1 MIYDLLDL
9 LEEFFLKIINYCKK
23 NNKRILIFFI
33 CFFISFFGNLIFF
46 LKNEKIRLLKED
58 KLYQL
63 WFFRSESEKNPLY
76 IMNYDL
82 KFSENFE
89 IKRYLIGR
97 KLQIKD
103 KDIFFILITN
113 YKVKNVY
120 APNKQ
125 ILYFSKKEYSKKL
138 EKDARKYMEN
148 SVYANLI
155 ETKFI
160 ENETNYKIK
169 KFIEFLRIKN

>member
-1 MIYDLLDL
+1 
-9 LEEFFLKIINYCKK
+9 
-23 NNKRILIFFI
+23 
-33 CFFISFFGNLIFF
+33 
-46 LKNEKIRLLKED
+46 
-58 KLYQL
+58 
-63 WFFRSESEKNPLY
+63 
-76 IMNYDL
+76 MNYDL

>member
-1 MIYDLLDL
+1 MIDDLLDL

-46 LKNEKIRLLKED
+46 LKNERIRLLKED

-97 KLQIKD
+97 KL
-103 KDIFFILITN
+103 
-113 YKVKNVY
+113 
-120 APNKQ
+120 
-125 ILYFSKKEYSKKL
+125 
-138 EKDARKYMEN
+138 
-148 SVYANLI
+148 
-155 ETKFI
+155 
-160 ENETNYKIK
+160 
-169 KFIEFLRIKN
+169 